1 MGTEETMRIATL
13 LVVGLL
19 AVAPGALASD
29 SFSDPPGDSGA
40 GPDITH
46 VTVSHTDSTVTIAVE
61 FASAPPLAFSESDGY
76 TDMLLVGIH
85 TDDDLS
91 RTDVEFWTGLHGV
104 DLTDAMVVQG
114 AGPDWERVGTADVT
128 VSGSTVALELERGL
142 LGDPDEIAVQV
153 AAGRESATEDAAGGG
168 ADEAPASGAYA
179 YALED
184 GGTPSWL
191 WPAVGAGAAALAAS
205 ALLAVRRPGWPHRL
219 GTSH

>member
-1 MGTEETMRIATL
+1 MRVVTL
-13 LVVGLL
+13 LVAGLL
-19 AVAPGALASD
+19 VVATVALASG
-29 SFSDPPGDSGA
+29 SFADPRGDAGD
-40 GPDITH
+40 GPDITS
-46 VTVSHTDSTVTIAVE
+46 VTLSHTSSTVTFAVT
-61 FASAPPLAFSESDGY
+61 FASAPPLAFSESEGY

-91 RTDVEFWTGLHGV
+91 RADVEFWTGLHGV

-114 AGPDWERVGTADVT
+114 AGPDWRRVGAADVT
-128 VSGSTVALELERGL
+128 VSGSTVELELERGL

-153 AAGRESATEDAAGGG
+153 AAGRESATEDAAGGA

-191 WPAVGAGAAALAAS
+191 WPAVGAGAAALVAG
-205 ALLAVRRPGWPHRL
+205 ALLVALRGHGRPHRV